1 MHWGGLCSEPGKGP
15 GSISPGR
22 IWLSL
27 LPDPAGSCEEVV
39 NAKEDEK
46 HMGKM
51 EVRRPY
57 SKQKRKHI
65 NRGEWSSSLHHRTVS
80 GHCISPL
87 MVLSILA
94 LCSSLTPFLSCFMSF
109 CCHLTRIAL

>member
-22 IWLSL
+22 VWLSL
-27 LPDPAGSCEEVV
+27 LPDPAGSFEEVV

-46 HMGKM
+46 HMGEM

-65 NRGEWSSSLHHRTVS
+65 NRASGPPLCTTGLCLDIVFPHLWCSVFWHYAAASHLSS
-80 GHCISPL
+80 P
-87 MVLSILA
+87 A
-94 LCSSLTPFLSCFMSF
+94 SCPSAV
-109 CCHLTRIAL
+109 T

>member
-22 IWLSL
+22 VWLSL
-27 LPDPAGSCEEVV
+27 LPDPAGSFEEVV
-39 NAKEDEK
+39 NAKEDKK

-57 SKQKRKHI
+57 SKQKREHI
-65 NRGEWSSSLHHRTVS
+65 NRGEWSSSAPQGCVWTLYFPTYGAQYSGIMQQPHTFPLLLHVLLL
-80 GHCISPL
+80 SPD
-87 MVLSILA
+87 
-94 LCSSLTPFLSCFMSF
+94 
-109 CCHLTRIAL
+109 